1 MNNEP
6 VAWGWYDL
14 EIKRFFP
21 HWDEN
26 LMENKE
32 GCIPLYTH
40 PAKTITEIIEKN
52 KPEIEKANAYIKL
65 LEDEIAILRK
75 AQEK

>member
-21 HWDEN
+21 HWDED

-40 PAKTITEIIEKN
+40 PAKTLTNEEIN
-52 KPEIEKANAYIKL
+52 KIAQEHGVIVDAGVYEFAR
-65 LEDEIAILRK
+65 AILRK
-75 AQEK
+75 AQKK